1 MADNQFSKDEMCVS
15 AERKHQH
22 TDDLGADRNG
32 PNSISDFTW
41 AFTEAEFV
49 IISELP

>member
-1 MADNQFSKDEMCVS
+1 MCVS

-22 TDDLGADRNG
+22 TDDLSADRNRL
-32 PNSISDFTW
+32 NSIPDFMW